1 MARLLV
7 SFQGAEFAF
16 DLRGDAVRIGSAPTN
31 GLVLRDQGVSQEHAE
46 VRRQGEVWRL
56 IDLESAA
63 GTRVNGLYVNK
74 QDLKDGDVVSV
85 GAAKL
90 TFKEESGVAPAP
102 MPSSAPSAAPIP
114 APAPIPGSWGAPAP
128 VAVAPVPMP
137 VPGAGAA
144 RRPQGRDRDRDDDR
158 GRRRPA
164 RRGGSAAGAVFVLVI
179 AAVGVAA
186 IAYLVTP
193 KDDKKADPNPMIL
206 AQMNALIEA
215 GRFGE
220 AAELESKGNP
230 KFDHTMGEIH
240 RAARSARNRAE
251 GARSEGIAA
260 EGDAYWKERIAPR
273 LPASESDARD
283 AARACEEFCA
293 KFPGHARFDEAGL
306 IHIQLTAEA
315 SPSWQKAKGG
325 SNPGQGGHLGVAD
338 LIRAAEARVGPF
350 LKNGNYAAAFRVY
363 DMFSDACDRIY
374 ASGYRVK
381 FDKEAEAPRYLIKKQ
396 ATAEFERLEEKAMT
410 MEDARRYDEV
420 EALYR
425 DARERFGLPDVKERC
440 NAELERLRDR
450 KR

>member
-1 MARLLV
+1 
-7 SFQGAEFAF
+7 
-16 DLRGDAVRIGSAPTN
+16 
-31 GLVLRDQGVSQEHAE
+31 
-46 VRRQGEVWRL
+46 
-56 IDLESAA
+56 
-63 GTRVNGLYVNK
+63 
-74 QDLKDGDVVSV
+74 
-85 GAAKL
+85 
-90 TFKEESGVAPAP
+90 
-102 MPSSAPSAAPIP
+102 
-114 APAPIPGSWGAPAP
+114 
-128 VAVAPVPMP
+128 MP
-137 VPGAGAA
+137 VPGTVAA
-144 RRPQGRDRDRDDDR
+144 RRPQGRDRDRDRYDDR
-158 GRRRPA
+158 DRRRPP
-164 RRGGSAAGAVFVLVI
+164 RRSGSAAGAVFVLVI
-179 AAVGVAA
+179 AACGVAA
-186 IAYLVTP
+186 IAYLITP

-220 AAELESKGNP
+220 AAELESKGDP
-230 KFDHTMGEIH
+230 KFDHTMRDIH
-240 RAARSARNRAE
+240 RTARSARNRAE
-251 GARSEGIAA
+251 SARAEGFAS

-293 KFPGHARFDEAGL
+293 KFPGHAKFDEAGL

-338 LIRAAEARVGPF
+338 LIRAAEARVLPF
-350 LKNGNYAAAFRVY
+350 MKNGNYAAAFRVY

-374 ASGYRVK
+374 PSGYRAK
-381 FDKEAEAPRYLIKKQ
+381 FDKDAEAPRYLIKKT